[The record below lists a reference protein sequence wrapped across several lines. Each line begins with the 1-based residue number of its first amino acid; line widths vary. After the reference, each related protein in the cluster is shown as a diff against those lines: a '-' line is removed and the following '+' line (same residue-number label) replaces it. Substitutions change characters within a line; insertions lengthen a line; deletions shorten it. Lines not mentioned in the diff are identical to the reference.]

1 MDNKTIV
8 NPNKLVR
15 DMVAG
20 KTIDESLN
28 SVATTPTIEGVQPMV
43 AMSNRILEQ
52 FVGDCVLVY
61 TVSFAFTGRLVLV
74 QDGFIMIEDSSWI
87 ADVGRPSE
95 TLKTLKFLEVEYLG
109 INMPINIQSIVYI
122 APIPGLPNTTV

>member
-1 MDNKTIV
+1 MGKTIV

-20 KTIDESLN
+20 KTIDEALTESPVV
-28 SVATTPTIEGVQPMV
+28 STPMEGKV
-43 AMSNRILEQ
+43 MSNRILEQ

-122 APIPGLPNTTV
+122 APIPGLPNKTV

>member
-1 MDNKTIV
+1 MAKTIV

-20 KTIDESLN
+20 KTIDEAL
-28 SVATTPTIEGVQPMV
+28 TPDTVECKPMEAK
-43 AMSNRILEQ
+43 AMGNRILEQ

-122 APIPGLPNTTV
+122 APIPDLPKKTV